1 MVYKSGQ
8 IFLPFCQGSSVWQ
21 TDGRTDRRTEFS
33 SLYRIC
39 ITCSAVKIN
48 VKNKGL
54 LFSAFAPHLINTFT
68 GRVRVSVR
76 IMVNRKDDDNDNAV
90 TVTPKITT
98 DNDSDSDTEW
108 KWQWRLTVTIMW
120 TDWMTDR
127 HDIDIDVV
135 SVILWLCTQNAAGCR
150 FRRHLTV
157 TIYKTHTQLTDT
169 WDRQTD
175 CWWQDDHS
183 QVHNPQQCKPWLA
196 LAVCHTLV
204 RWLLSSTT
212 DRLLMCKVAQYDR
225 QTDCWCVRYSVG
237 SVSLTVTMA
246 SIEYAT

>member
-1 MVYKSGQ
+1 MFFRMVYKSGQ

-54 LFSAFAPHLINTFT
+54 LFSAFAPHLINTFKVGLGLVLGLCLIART
-68 GRVRVSVR
+68 
-76 IMVNRKDDDNDNAV
+76 MTMTMQWQWHRKLRLTMTV
-90 TVTPKITT
+90 TVTQSEN
-98 DNDSDSDTEW
+98 DNDD
-108 KWQWRLTVTIMW
+108 WQWQSCELIEWLTGMTLTLTLSVSFCDFVLRTLLVVVLDATW
-120 TDWMTDR
+120 PSPSTKHTRSWQTHETDR
-127 HDIDIDVV
+127 P
-135 SVILWLCTQNAAGCR
+135 TA
-150 FRRHLTV
+150 
-157 TIYKTHTQLTDT
+157 
-169 WDRQTD
+169 
-175 CWWQDDHS
+175 DDKMIT
-183 QVHNPQQCKPWLA
+183 HNPQQCKPWLA

-225 QTDCWCVRYSVG
+225 QTDWLLMCKV
-237 SVSLTVTMA
+237 
-246 SIEYAT
+246 